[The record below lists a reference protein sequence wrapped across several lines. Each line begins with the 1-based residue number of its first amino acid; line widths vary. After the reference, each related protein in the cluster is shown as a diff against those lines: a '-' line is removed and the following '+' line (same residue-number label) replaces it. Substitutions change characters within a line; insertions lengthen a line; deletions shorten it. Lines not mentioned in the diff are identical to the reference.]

1 MSLTRLV
8 IPGLFLRVG
17 VITADKEFAR
27 HAKVLRLR
35 PGDDLILCDGAG
47 REMQGKLVTLSA
59 DELCVELTHELTPSK
74 AERVAQITLLQ
85 GIPKGDKME
94 LILQK
99 ATELGVSRIVPVA
112 MSRSVAKYDK
122 NPPRWEKIIQEA
134 ARQSGR
140 TTLPSLEVVTSFAAA
155 ITRWVVPG
163 SSFLLDET
171 GEGARL
177 REALPK
183 EASEVLA
190 LIGPE
195 GGVAP
200 AERRASLEAG
210 FIPVSLGTRILRTET
225 AAITIAALLQHYYGD
240 LG

>member
-17 VITADKEFAR
+17 VFTVDKEFAR

-35 PGDDLILCDGAG
+35 PDDDLILCDGNG
-47 REMQGKLVTLSA
+47 REMQGKVVTLSSDA
-59 DELCVELTHELTPSK
+59 LCVELTHELTPLQI
-74 AERVAQITLLQ
+74 EPVVQITLLQ

-122 NPPRWEKIIQEA
+122 NPPRWEKIVQEA

-140 TTLPSLEVVTSFAAA
+140 ATLPSIEPVTSFTAG
-155 ITRWVVPG
+155 IKRWVVPG
-163 SSFLLDET
+163 CSFLLDET
-171 GEGARL
+171 GEGVRL

-183 EASEVLA
+183 KTGEALA
-190 LIGPE
+190 LVGPE
-195 GGVAP
+195 GGLAP
-200 AERRASLEAG
+200 EERRASLDAG
-210 FIPVSLGTRILRTET
+210 FIPVYLGTRILRTET
-225 AAITIAALLQHYYGD
+225 AAITIVALLQHYYGD